1 MIPLNLTP
9 ILVALRQA
17 AQLAHE
23 VQQRHIVRSEK
34 TGAEPVTIADYGAQA
49 IICHTIQKY
58 FPDDGVMAEE
68 SGSEFARVVEADQ
81 KAIIIDLVSHI
92 LGEKVTESHLIAWL
106 DHARIDKMT
115 SEPHRV
121 WVIDPIDGTKGF
133 LAQRHFVNAV
143 GVLEGRIPI
152 AGALAAPAYPNVHGG
167 LLLHAVDG
175 VAYAESLHIK
185 NDRRVIRV
193 SDHVDIHTLR
203 ALESVEKG
211 HAGLARLARVREL
224 MGMSP
229 SQVEQADSME
239 KYGRIAVGDAD
250 LYLRLPRLGDGRPH
264 NIWDHAPGTAIVL
277 AAGGKITDIDGSP
290 IDYSK
295 GTGLNNYGVVAT
307 NGKIHELALSA
318 VGKLLEEERH
328 EQPRD

>member
-1 MIPLNLTP
+1 MTQLDLTP
-9 ILVALRQA
+9 ILEAVRLS
-17 AQLAHE
+17 AQLAYE

-49 IICHTIQKY
+49 IICRVIQKY
-58 FPDDGVMAEE
+58 FPNDGVMAEE
-68 SGSEFARVVEADQ
+68 SGSEFLGVVAPDQ
-81 KAIIIDLVSHI
+81 RAYIVNLVSDI

-106 DHARIDKMT
+106 DHAHIGVGD
-115 SEPHRV
+115 EPHRV

-143 GVLEGRIPI
+143 GVLEGRIPV
-152 AGALAAPAYPNVHGG
+152 AGVLSAPAYPNGA

-175 VAYAESLHIK
+175 VAYAESLTPK

-193 SDHVDIHTLR
+193 SDRVDVTTLR

-224 MGMSP
+224 MGMTT

-239 KYGRIAVGDAD
+239 KYGRIAAGDAD
-250 LYLRLPRLGDGRPH
+250 LYLRLPRFGDGRRH

-277 AAGGKITDIDGSP
+277 AAGGKITDVDGSP
-290 IDYSK
+290 IDYSQ
-295 GTGLNNYGVVAT
+295 GNTLNNYGVIAT
-307 NGKIHELALSA
+307 NGKIHDLALSA
-318 VGKLLEEERH
+318 VATLLDEEKNH
-328 EQPRD
+328 GDN